1 MKFQMFGRVAG
12 VALALVTMGL
22 LPAQAKGTNSKAALK
37 VAEDMVQAWNQLDL
51 DKIVNTFS
59 EDGVLQSMMTEPV
72 KGRKALREHLAGLI
86 AGATRL
92 ELKLK
97 NVAATGNT
105 VFLERVDD
113 FDFKGHHGAVPVV
126 GVMEI
131 SGGKV
136 KVWREYYDQASL
148 LRAMGVEP
156 APAK

>member
-156 APAK
+156 VPAK

>member
-1 MKFQMFGRVAG
+1 MKFQMFGRVAS